1 MSQPTTGHLT
11 LPQKQYPDSPH
22 SVPHR
27 SLFSSQNTLAAPT
40 GHPPT
45 SGVEKVLASTISTT
59 STIEFKN
66 MLKNASRKPSD
77 DKHFGQTP
85 NKGTSSDGVSLS
97 NLTQPSLPT
106 PEQQQ
111 EEHYRI
117 ETRVSSSCLDLP
129 DSTEEKGAPI
139 ETLGYHNAANRRM
152 SGEPIQTVE
161 SIRVPGK
168 GNRGHG
174 REVSRVGWFD
184 LNTPGSSFD
193 NGPSG
198 ASELASLG
206 GGSSGGLT
214 GFKTTPYKERA
225 PQFQE
230 SVASFHSS
238 SFNSTFEHHLP
249 PSPLE
254 HGTPFQRE
262 PVGPSS
268 APPAPPKDHGGIFS
282 REAPTHLP
290 SVDLSNPFTKEASLA
305 DRKSVV

>member
-1 MSQPTTGHLT
+1 MMIALG
-11 LPQKQYPDSPH
+11 KQ
-22 SVPHR
+22 
-27 SLFSSQNTLAAPT
+27 
-40 GHPPT
+40 
-45 SGVEKVLASTISTT
+45 
-59 STIEFKN
+59 
-66 MLKNASRKPSD
+66 PSD

-106 PEQQQ
+106 TDQQQ

-152 SGEPIQTVE
+152 SGEPMKTVE

-184 LNTPGSSFD
+184 LSTPGSSFD
-193 NGPSG
+193 NGPSS

-206 GGSSGGLT
+206 H
-214 GFKTTPYKERA
+214 R
-225 PQFQE
+225 
-230 SVASFHSS
+230 SVEMGTVSF
-238 SFNSTFEHHLP
+238 
-249 PSPLE
+249 
-254 HGTPFQRE
+254 
-262 PVGPSS
+262 
-268 APPAPPKDHGGIFS
+268 PA
-282 REAPTHLP
+282 
-290 SVDLSNPFTKEASLA
+290 
-305 DRKSVV
+305 